1 MKCNVCILTNYD
13 SYNDTT
19 PILTL
24 ILINT
29 VNSIYPLDYHIAI
42 VKLVLSINNSYI
54 IRTRKYNADFGINVR
69 ENRRDNQV
77 LNIQRNWQQDTR
89 QRQKNTSVESV

>member
-1 MKCNVCILTNYD
+1 MIVK
-13 SYNDTT
+13 
-19 PILTL
+19 
-24 ILINT
+24 
-29 VNSIYPLDYHIAI
+29 HIAI
-42 VKLVLSINNSYI
+42 VKLVLSINNSCI

-89 QRQKNTSVESV
+89 QRQKNTTKKTKKRTRIVNVNVTNYLSIRDNKNNPKGK